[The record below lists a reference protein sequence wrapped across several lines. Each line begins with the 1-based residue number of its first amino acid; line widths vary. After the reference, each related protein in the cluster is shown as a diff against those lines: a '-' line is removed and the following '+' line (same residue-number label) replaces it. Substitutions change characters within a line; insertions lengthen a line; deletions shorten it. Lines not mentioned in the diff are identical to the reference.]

1 MCVLMPKVWSMD
13 CLFKVLV
20 FYYYIG
26 NKIMLFWKNGNKIT
40 LFLRE
45 MSLLCHKFNRY
56 VKCSKKYDSKMYS

>member
-1 MCVLMPKVWSMD
+1 
-13 CLFKVLV
+13 
-20 FYYYIG
+20 
-26 NKIMLFWKNGNKIT
+26 MLFWKNGNKIT